1 MHVERISA
9 ETAAEA
15 SRIYVSAW
23 QARYRGIIPQPYL
36 DALSPEQWRPRL
48 ETSIY
53 KDFLLTDR
61 GKAVA
66 TSSISPA
73 RDVNMQGWGEI
84 ISLYV
89 LPEHFRKGYGK
100 FLFSYDIQ
108 QLRADGFQDLYLWVL
123 AENHR
128 ARKFYTSMG
137 FLPNGDTVTL
147 NSGGKDL
154 LEMRYVNRL

>member
-15 SRIYVSAW
+15 SRIYVFAW
-23 QARYRGIIPQPYL
+23 QAGYRGIIPQPYL

-147 NSGGKDL
+147 NIGGKDL